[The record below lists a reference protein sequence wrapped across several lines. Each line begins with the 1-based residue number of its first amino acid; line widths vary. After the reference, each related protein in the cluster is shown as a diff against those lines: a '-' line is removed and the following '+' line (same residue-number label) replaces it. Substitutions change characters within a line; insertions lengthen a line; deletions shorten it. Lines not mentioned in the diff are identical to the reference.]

1 MSTKFSIVTE
11 INLSKLDKE
20 IEEFMDETGEINPYL
35 FMSNETFEKMYQT
48 ELATHKAPDVDEDD
62 VDQVRNANKVVGAYK
77 GFIIYRNDCLSYG
90 QVEIR

>member
-1 MSTKFSIVTE
+1 MSKKFSIVTE

-20 IEEFMDETGEINPYL
+20 VQEFMDETGEVNPYL
-35 FMSNETFEKMYQT
+35 FMNNTTFEKLYNT
-48 ELATHKAPDVDEDD
+48 ELSMHKAPNVIEND
-62 VDQVRNANKVVGAYK
+62 VDQVRNANKVIGAYK

>member
-1 MSTKFSIVTE
+1 MSKKFSIVTE

-20 IEEFMDETGEINPYL
+20 IEEFMDETGESNPYL
-35 FMSNETFEKMYQT
+35 FMNNATFEKMYKA
-48 ELATHKAPDVDEDD
+48 ELSMHKASNVIEDD
-62 VDQVRNANKVVGAYK
+62 IDQIRNANKVIGVYK

>member
-1 MSTKFSIVTE
+1 MSKKFSIVTE

-20 IEEFMDETGEINPYL
+20 IEEFMDGTGEINPYL
-35 FMSNETFEKMYQT
+35 FMSNETFEKLYNT
-48 ELATHKAPDVDEDD
+48 ELSICKASSVIEDD
-62 VDQVRNANKVVGAYK
+62 IHQIRNTNKVIGAYK